1 MNKFMS
7 RSCLTFVGI
16 GMSMLA
22 YKAELCA
29 HEFIIKPA
37 ALHAKAGDKIPFS
50 VLSTHVF
57 MSGEELLPAKSVNV
71 SLVEGN
77 KSVGL
82 PLKENDILQTLDG
95 SATLQTEGTA
105 IIAGH
110 LLEPVETV
118 TSQETGRSQKV
129 RFEKFCKA
137 LVTVDAADKSYEKV
151 LGHRLEI
158 VPVGNPSAARVGD
171 ELAFKIFFDGK
182 PLQAYVYA
190 TYDGF
195 SRYYNTYAY
204 ATESRDGIAHIKL
217 SHPGMW
223 MIRVEKR
230 TEADTK
236 DYDLLSLK
244 ATLVFAVQ

>member
-1 MNKFMS
+1 MKTLIAS
-7 RSCLTFVGI
+7 VLTGVCCLIFG
-16 GMSMLA
+16 SSA
-22 YKAELCA
+22 HA

-57 MSGEELLPAKSVNV
+57 MTGEELLPAKSVNV
-71 SLVEGN
+71 TVLEGG
-77 KSVGL
+77 KSVDV
-82 PLKENDILQTLDG
+82 PLKENSSSQALDG
-95 SATLQTEGTA
+95 IATVHAKGTA

-110 LLEPVETV
+110 LREPVETV
-118 TSQETGRSQKV
+118 ASQETGSPQKV
-129 RFEKFCKA
+129 RFEKFCKV
-137 LVTVDAADKSYEKV
+137 LVTVDAADKNYEKV
-151 LGHRLEI
+151 LRHRLEI
-158 VPVGNPSAARVGD
+158 VPVGNPSATRVGD
-171 ELAFKIFFDGK
+171 ELAFKILFDGK

-204 ATESRDGIAHIKL
+204 ATESRDGIAHVKL

-230 TEADTK
+230 TPADNK

-244 ATLVFAVQ
+244 ATLIFAVQ